1 MNKLLVSKGE
11 LFYLVII
18 HVGNQ
23 VVNIE
28 NACNS
33 VWTHFSNTHDP
44 NRTIGYYLLR
54 LINMFLFIS
63 GFLEILAL
71 VFDIILS
78 RDTTYP
84 KQMCY

>member
-33 VWTHFSNTHDP
+33 VWTHFSIHMTQ
-44 NRTIGYYLLR
+44 IGRLGITYWDLSICFCLYLD
-54 LINMFLFIS
+54 S
-63 GFLEILAL
+63 
-71 VFDIILS
+71 
-78 RDTTYP
+78 
-84 KQMCY
+84 